1 MLEIFQYSFMWRAFI
16 AGLIVALI
24 APLMGNFLLI
34 RRFSMVAD
42 TLSHIALIGV
52 GIGLLTNTQP
62 ILITVL
68 LTIAAAILIEQ
79 IRSQQKIAGET
90 VLAMFLPGGLAISIL
105 MISLANGF
113 NANLFAYLF
122 GSITTV
128 SNEEIWPILGLGM
141 MVLAVIVLL
150 YRQLLFSS
158 FDEEGA
164 KVDGIRVKLIGFILM
179 TLTAI
184 AVSLSMRVVGALL
197 IGALMVIP
205 SVTSMGI
212 ARSFRQSF
220 IYAVGFAMLSVIAGL
235 YAAFYLDLPAGAAI
249 VLFSLAIFAVV
260 SVGKKRRVW

>member
-1 MLEIFQYSFMWRAFI
+1 MLEIFQYSFMWRALI
-16 AGLIVALI
+16 AGLMVAII

-62 ILITVL
+62 IFITVL
-68 LTIAAAILIEQ
+68 LTIMVAILIEQ
-79 IRSQQKIAGET
+79 IRSQAKIAGET
-90 VLAMFLPGGLAISIL
+90 VLAMFLPGGLAISII

-122 GSITTV
+122 GSISTV
-128 SNEEIWPILGLGM
+128 TSDEIWPILGLG
-141 MVLAVIVLL
+141 LLSLTVIALL
-150 YRQLLFSS
+150 YRQLLFTS

-164 KVDGIRVKLIGFILM
+164 KISGIKVRLIGFILM

-184 AVSLSMRVVGALL
+184 TVALAMRVVGVLL

-205 SVTSMGI
+205 SVTSMSI
-212 ARSFRQSF
+212 ARSFKQSF
-220 IYAVGFAMLSVIAGL
+220 LLAIGFAMLAVILGL

-249 VLFSLAIFAVV
+249 VLFSLAIFGVV
-260 SVGKKRRVW
+260 SVGKKKVR

>member
-1 MLEIFQYSFMWRAFI
+1 MLEIFQYSFMLRALL
-16 AGLIVALI
+16 AGLVVAII

-62 ILITVL
+62 IFSTVL
-68 LTIAAAILIEQ
+68 LTVAAALLIEQ

-113 NANLFAYLF
+113 NTNLFAYLF

-128 SNEEIWPILGLGM
+128 TSNEIWPIVGLGLLS
-141 MVLAVIVLL
+141 LAIIALL
-150 YRQLLFSS
+150 YRQLLFTS

-164 KVDGIRVKLIGFILM
+164 RINGIRVKLIGFVLM

-184 AVSLSMRVVGALL
+184 TVSLSMRVVGALL

-205 SVTSMGI
+205 SVTSMSI
-212 ARSFRQSF
+212 ARSFKQSF
-220 IYAVGFAMLSVIAGL
+220 LFAIGFAMLAVILGL
-235 YAAFYLDLPAGAAI
+235 YAAFYLNLPAGAAI
-249 VLFSLAIFAVV
+249 VLVSLTIFGVVTAIA
-260 SVGKKRRVW
+260 KK

>member
-1 MLEIFQYSFMWRAFI
+1 MLEIFQYSFMWRALI
-16 AGLIVALI
+16 AGLMVAII

-62 ILITVL
+62 IFSTVL
-68 LTIAAAILIEQ
+68 LTVAAALLIEQ

-113 NANLFAYLF
+113 NTNLFAYLF

-128 SNEEIWPILGLGM
+128 TSSEIRPIVGLGLLS
-141 MVLAVIVLL
+141 LAIITLL
-150 YRQLLFSS
+150 YRQLLFTS

-164 KVDGIRVKLIGFILM
+164 RINGIRVKLIGFVLM

-184 AVSLSMRVVGALL
+184 TVSLSMRVVGALL

-205 SVTSMGI
+205 SVTSMSI
-212 ARSFRQSF
+212 ARSFKQSF
-220 IYAVGFAMLSVIAGL
+220 LFAISFAMLAVILGL
-235 YAAFYLDLPAGAAI
+235 YAAFYLNLPAGAAI
-249 VLFSLAIFAVV
+249 VLVSLTIFGVVTAIA
-260 SVGKKRRVW
+260 KK